1 MQFPVLLAALAVGAG
16 PADDAGHV
24 HHHDHGQHAGGA
36 LTWQVDDWRIGAHG
50 FVNAVFDHQ
59 GGPRGDEKSF
69 SNSMVMVHGTRPWR
83 TGELELRGMLSLD
96 PAMGAAG
103 YPLLFQT
110 GETAN
115 GVTHLIDRQHPHDF
129 FMELGARY
137 RQSFDGGSW
146 FVYAALPGEPALGPP
161 AFMHRVS
168 GMRIPEAPL
177 SHHWLDSTHI
187 TMGVATIGAQL
198 GDWTFEASRFNG
210 HEPDQHRWNIETHGF
225 DSTSARVTWTPAP
238 GWSLQV
244 SHGDIKD
251 PEVTQPGVYVR
262 RDTASATYEGLWEG
276 RPWGVTLAYGR
287 NDTRRTRPPT
297 HYHLPAWLLEATAEP
312 LQSHTFF
319 ARAERVTHDDAA
331 IPLTF
336 KKASVGYIHDF
347 ARTGPVRWGAGG
359 LVSYLRPDPITTFF
373 YGDRPGAYMVF
384 VQARF

>member
-1 MQFPVLLAALAVGAG
+1 MFMAHAA
-16 PADDAGHV
+16 
-24 HHHDHGQHAGGA
+24 
-36 LTWQVDDWRIGAHG
+36 
-50 FVNAVFDHQ
+50 
-59 GGPRGDEKSF
+59 
-69 SNSMVMVHGTRPWR
+69 RPW
-83 TGELELRGMLSLD
+83 GSGALELRGMLSLD

-103 YPLLFQT
+103 YPLLFQV
-110 GETAN
+110 GETAD
-115 GVTHLIDRQHPHDF
+115 GVNHLIDRQHPHDF
-129 FMELGARY
+129 FMELGVRY
-137 RQSFDGGSW
+137 RQPFEGGSW

-168 GMRIPEAPL
+168 GVRIPEAPL

-187 TMGVATIGAQL
+187 TMGVVTIGVL
-198 GDWTFEASRFNG
+198 SGDWTFELSRFNG
-210 HEPDQHRWNIETHGF
+210 REPDQHRWNLETHGF
-225 DSTSARVTWTPAP
+225 DSTSARITWTPAP

-297 HYHLPAWLLEATAEP
+297 HYHLPAWLLEATVEP
-312 LQSHTFF
+312 LDSHAFF
-319 ARAERVTHDDAA
+319 ARAERMTHDDAA

-336 KKASVGYIHDF
+336 KKVSVGYIFDF

-359 LVSYLRPDPITTFF
+359 LVSYLRPDPITVFF
-373 YGDRPGAYMVF
+373 YGDRPEAYMLF
-384 VQARF
+384 LQARF